1 MKLIIGGES
10 GWEYFERW
18 AYDGVIG
25 LFYKTTFQGLLA
37 YLIFG
42 IMITLSLIGLYTVI
56 KWIINKRKKKKNTY
70 KY

>member
-1 MKLIIGGES
+1 MKIIIGGET

-25 LFYKTTFQGLLA
+25 IFYKTTFQGLLA

-42 IMITLSLIGLYTVI
+42 IMIILSVIGLCTVI
-56 KWIINKRKKKKNTY
+56 KWLIGGRKKKKNSY
-70 KY
+70 KS